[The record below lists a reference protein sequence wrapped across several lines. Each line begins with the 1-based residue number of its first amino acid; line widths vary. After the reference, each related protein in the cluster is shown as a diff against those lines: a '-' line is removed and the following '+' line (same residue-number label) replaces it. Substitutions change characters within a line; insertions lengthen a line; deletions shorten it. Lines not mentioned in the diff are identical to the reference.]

1 MTIERPAIFI
11 GSSVEGL
18 DVAYAL
24 QENLEYD
31 GEPTVWP
38 QGIFAPSQSTL
49 QALASEARK
58 TDFAIFAFTPD
69 DVRTM
74 RGAEAA
80 VPRDN
85 VIFELGLFV
94 GSLGIER
101 CSFVTPRLS
110 EPLALP
116 TDLLG
121 ITPLNYDAARSDGRL
136 VAALGPAANKV
147 RGALRH
153 LGPKPVAYYRTTDA
167 APSAA
172 GTPDRTDYFIV
183 RWNDPEL
190 TRARDT
196 LRAGIPFHAIE
207 DEDGRAT
214 AALQSVFVFLESFAD
229 SLLSGEID
237 EKRARPIF
245 ETPVKSIWD
254 RASTYLAPLNLAAE
268 WWDPPPRLSTLAQ
281 RWSQQ

>member
-1 MTIERPAIFI
+1 MTVGRPAIFV
-11 GSSVEGL
+11 GSSAEGL

-31 GEPTVWP
+31 SEPTVWP
-38 QGIFAPSQSTL
+38 QGVFTPSQSAL
-49 QALASEARK
+49 QALANEARK

-74 RGAEAA
+74 RGVEAS

-94 GSLGIER
+94 GALGIER
-101 CSFVTPRLS
+101 CFFVTPRLS

-116 TDLLG
+116 SDLLG
-121 ITPLNYDAARSDGRL
+121 ITPLNYDAERSDGRL
-136 VAALGPAANKV
+136 VAALGPATNKV
-147 RGALRH
+147 RGALRQ
-153 LGPKPVAYYRTTDA
+153 LGPKPIAYHRTMDA
-167 APSAA
+167 APSA
-172 GTPDRTDYFIV
+172 TNEPDRTDYFV
-183 RWNDPEL
+183 TRWNDPAL

-196 LRAGIPFHAIE
+196 LRAGIPLHALE
-207 DEDGRAT
+207 DDEGQAT
-214 AALQSVFVFLESFAD
+214 AALQSLFAFLESFAD

-245 ETPVKSIWD
+245 ETPAKNIWD

-268 WWDPPPRLSTLAQ
+268 WWDPPPKLSILAQ
-281 RWSQQ
+281 LWSQQ